1 MRLTRRLSLAALA
14 VLLLI
19 AAAWAAM
26 GRFTAPAEAVAA
38 AAPAVRQSPPT
49 KDIRVHWSI
58 ARVDSGVIAAGK
70 TISIAMNAQ
79 IDEGWHVFGLVEPP
93 GPIATSFTIPAGG
106 PFTING
112 DIGAPTPTRKFDVS
126 FNAETA
132 FYEGHTAFTVPVKI
146 AEGTTGKQTLTIE
159 VLYQTCN
166 DRLCMPPRTEKY
178 GVEFTIGGTTTS
190 AVVRG
195 AEGAGVPGAEVPGA
209 TGSGTGTANVVDM
222 SASTGASTLSAF
234 VGLAAL
240 MGALSLLTPCVFPM
254 VPITVSFFTNRAS
267 KNRREAV
274 TQALV
279 YGAGIILT
287 FTGVGFALAVT
298 FGAAGL
304 NRFAA
309 DPWLNLGVTAL
320 FLFFA
325 MSLFGVYELALPSS
339 MLTAASKADSGKGRY
354 VGTILMGFAFT
365 LTSFTCTAP
374 FLGTLLV
381 LASQGQWQWP
391 LAGMLAFSSVFALPF
406 IILAL
411 APQLISSL
419 PRAGSWLMSVKATM
433 GLLELAAAFKFL
445 SNADLVWHWGIFTRT
460 NVLIAWVIIAAVLV
474 AYLLGAFKLG
484 HAPRLKRPGMMRL
497 ATAAFCAIIVV
508 WLGRGVAGQRLGELE
523 AFLPPADLS
532 GAAAGGEL
540 SWIMNDYDAGL
551 AQAKK
556 EGRPM
561 LVDFTGYTCTNCRW
575 MEANMFPRPDVSL
588 ELARYVRVRLY
599 TDGKGEMYQR
609 YQNLEQQL
617 FGTVA
622 LPYYAVFNSDG
633 KPVVAFGG
641 LTRKPEEY
649 IAFLRKGLE

>member
-1 MRLTRRLSLAALA
+1 MCLPPKTEKIALEFSIGA
-14 VLLLI
+14 STITGVS
-19 AAAWAAM
+19 AAANA
-26 GRFTAPAEAVAA
+26 
-38 AAPAVRQSPPT
+38 
-49 KDIRVHWSI
+49 D
-58 ARVDSGVIAAGK
+58 AGP
-70 TISIAMNAQ
+70 S
-79 IDEGWHVFGLVEPP
+79 
-93 GPIATSFTIPAGG
+93 
-106 PFTING
+106 
-112 DIGAPTPTRKFDVS
+112 
-126 FNAETA
+126 
-132 FYEGHTAFTVPVKI
+132 
-146 AEGTTGKQTLTIE
+146 
-159 VLYQTCN
+159 
-166 DRLCMPPRTEKY
+166 
-178 GVEFTIGGTTTS
+178 
-190 AVVRG
+190 
-195 AEGAGVPGAEVPGA
+195 
-209 TGSGTGTANVVDM
+209 TGSANVVDM

-419 PRAGSWLMSVKATM
+419 PRAGGWLMSVKATM

-445 SNADLVWHWGIFTRT
+445 SNADLVWHWNIFTRT
-460 NVLIAWVIIAAVLV
+460 NVLIAWVLIAIVLV

-484 HAPRLKRPGMMRL
+484 HAPRLKRPGAMRL

-540 SWIMNDYDAGL
+540 SWVMNDYEAGL
-551 AQAKK
+551 VQAKK

-575 MEANMFPRPDVSL
+575 MEANMFPRPDVTQ

-599 TDGKGEMYQR
+599 TDGQGEMYQR
-609 YQNLEQQL
+609 YQKLEQEL